1 MRITATD
8 APKRLECKLVPR
20 ASSSAGRNLKDPAAE
35 IGSSDSG
42 SSGAA
47 ITLKPM
53 PISLAARNV
62 SHRFGNVVA
71 LDDVSIDVPAGRATA
86 LVGESGS
93 GKTTLLRCFNRLVEP
108 ERGQVMVGDEDVRT
122 QSPVLLRRGIG
133 YVQQHGGLLPHW
145 RVLRNVALV
154 PTLQHMPDSA
164 DAARRALELVGLPSA
179 QFGSRFPH
187 ELSGGQRQRVAL
199 ARSIAARPGVILLD
213 EPFGALDAISRAELQ
228 ESFDNLRHD
237 LTVTTLLVTH
247 DLAEAGRLAEEVVVM
262 RKGRIEQ
269 RGSMRDLIRAPATD
283 YVARLIER
291 ARAGLEALRA

>member
-1 MRITATD
+1 
-8 APKRLECKLVPR
+8 
-20 ASSSAGRNLKDPAAE
+20 
-35 IGSSDSG
+35 
-42 SSGAA
+42 
-47 ITLKPM
+47 M
-53 PISLAARNV
+53 PISLTARNV
-62 SHRFGNVVA
+62 SHRFGNVIA
-71 LDDVSIDVPAGRATA
+71 LDDVSIDVAVGRATA

-108 ERGQVMVGDEDVRT
+108 ERGEVMVGDQDVRT
-122 QSPVLLRRGIG
+122 QSPVSLRRGIG

-154 PTLQHMPDSA
+154 PTLQRLPDPA
-164 DAARRALELVGLPSA
+164 DAARRALDLVGLPSA

-228 ESFDNLRHD
+228 ESLDNLRHD
-237 LTVTTLLVTH
+237 LAVTTLLVTH

>member
-1 MRITATD
+1 MLMST
-8 APKRLECKLVPR
+8 
-20 ASSSAGRNLKDPAAE
+20 
-35 IGSSDSG
+35 
-42 SSGAA
+42 
-47 ITLKPM
+47 
-53 PISLAARNV
+53 PIAARNV

-108 ERGQVMVGDEDVRT
+108 LRGDVTVGDRDVRT
-122 QSPVLLRRGIG
+122 QPAVLLRRGIG

-154 PTLQHMPDSA
+154 PTLIEMPDA
-164 DAARRALELVGLPSA
+164 VGAARNALELVGLPASD
-179 QFGSRFPH
+179 FGNRFPH

-213 EPFGALDAISRAELQ
+213 EPFGALDAISRADLQ
-228 ESFDNLRHD
+228 EAFDAMRRD
-237 LTVTTLLVTH
+237 LSVTTLLVTH
-247 DLAEAGRLAEEVVVM
+247 DLAEAGRLADEVVVM
-262 RKGRIEQ
+262 RAGRIEQ
-269 RGSMRDLIRAPATD
+269 RGAMRALIRAPATE

-291 ARAGLEALRA
+291 ARAGLEALQL

>member
-1 MRITATD
+1 
-8 APKRLECKLVPR
+8 
-20 ASSSAGRNLKDPAAE
+20 
-35 IGSSDSG
+35 
-42 SSGAA
+42 
-47 ITLKPM
+47 M
-53 PISLAARNV
+53 PISLAVRNV

-71 LDDVSIDVPAGRATA
+71 LDNVSIDIPAGRAMA
-86 LVGESGS
+86 LVRESGS

-108 ERGQVMVGDEDVRT
+108 ERGEVMVGDEDVRA
-122 QSPVLLRRGIG
+122 QSPVTLRRGIG

-154 PTLQHMPDSA
+154 PTLQHMPDST
-164 DAARRALELVGLPSA
+164 DAARRALGLVGLPSA

-228 ESFDNLRHD
+228 ENFNNLRRD
-237 LTVTTLLVTH
+237 LSVTTLLVTH
-247 DLAEAGRLAEEVVVM
+247 DLAEAGRLADEVVVM
-262 RKGRIEQ
+262 RHGRIEQ
-269 RGSMRDLIRAPATD
+269 RGSMRDLIHAPATD

-291 ARAGLEALRA
+291 ARAG